1 MPSYFDRFGMPDMSI
16 HMVNRL
22 HQRGVSLAALTG
34 ALTAEPTAG
43 TTPETLVYREIGGG
57 GVNVI
62 VNAVTGRIITVW
74 LA

>member
-16 HMVNRL
+16 HVMNRL
-22 HQRGVSLAALTG
+22 HQRHVSLAALTR

-43 TTPETLVYREIGGG
+43 TTPETLVYRERGG
-57 GVNVI
+57 GVSVI

-74 LA
+74 RE